1 MISRLKN
8 PLLIFAIVLLV
19 LAGVFEFIQRVDNKK
34 YDKKVTAV
42 VKSVARKYDSDDDEY
57 KYKADCEYVVR
68 DVTYAYETGWSSSP
82 YNEKDEIVISVN
94 SDNPGKV
101 NRHRYR
107 VAAVAFLFFAVGVF
121 FMYIK
126 EKKGW

>member
-1 MISRLKN
+1 MISKLKN
-8 PLLIFAIVLLV
+8 PLLILAILGLV
-19 LAGVFEFIQRVDNKK
+19 LAGVFECIQRVDNKK

-42 VKSVARKYDSDDDEY
+42 VKRVERKYDSDDDEY
-57 KYKADCEYVVR
+57 RYKANCEYVVR

-82 YNEKDEIVISVN
+82 YDENDEIEISVN
-94 SDNPGKV
+94 SDDPGKV

-107 VAAVAFLFFAVGVF
+107 VAAVVLLFFAVVDF

-126 EKKGW
+126 AKKGW

>member
-1 MISRLKN
+1 MISKFEN
-8 PLLIFAIVLLV
+8 VLLILAILCLV
-19 LAGVFEFIQRVDNKK
+19 LAGIFECIQRVDNKK
-34 YDKKVTAV
+34 YDMKVTAV

-82 YNEKDEIVISVN
+82 YNEKDEIVIRVN

-121 FMYIK
+121 CVYIGQ
-126 EKKGW
+126 KKGW

>member
-1 MISRLKN
+1 MISKLKN
-8 PLLIFAIVLLV
+8 PLLIFAILCLV
-19 LAGVFEFIQRVDNKK
+19 VAGIFECIQRVDNKK
-34 YDKKVTAV
+34 YDMKVTAV

-68 DVTYAYETGWSSSP
+68 DVTYVYETGWSSSP
-82 YNEKDEIVISVN
+82 YNENDEIVISVN

-101 NRHRYR
+101 NLHRYR

-126 EKKGW
+126 AKKDW

>member
-1 MISRLKN
+1 MISKLKN
-8 PLLIFAIVLLV
+8 PLLILAILGLV
-19 LAGVFEFIQRVDNKK
+19 LAGVFECIQRVDNKK

-42 VKSVARKYDSDDDEY
+42 VKRVERKYDSDDDEY
-57 KYKADCEYVVR
+57 RYKANCEYVVR

-82 YNEKDEIVISVN
+82 YDENDEIEISVN
-94 SDNPGKV
+94 SDDSGKV

-107 VAAVAFLFFAVGVF
+107 VAAVVFLFFAVVDF

-126 EKKGW
+126 AKKGW

>member
-1 MISRLKN
+1 MISKLKN

-82 YNEKDEIVISVN
+82 YNENDEIVISVN

-107 VAAVAFLFFAVGVF
+107 VAAVAFLFFAVGAF

-126 EKKGW
+126 AKKDW